1 MQLDRGEK
9 KTLKL
14 SLTPLIDVVFLLLIF
29 FMLASTF
36 SRFTSLPLST
46 KSGKGQAVSL
56 TNIILV
62 RINQQGVVDVNG
74 QEVDPSD
81 LISTINSLADKP
93 DMKLIVKP
101 LEGASV
107 QHLVTVLEKAKRSKL
122 NDPVVMR

>member
-9 KTLKL
+9 KNLKL

-46 KSGKGQAVSL
+46 KSGKGQAASL

-62 RINQQGVVDVNG
+62 RINQQGAVDVNG

-81 LISTINSLADKP
+81 LIPTINNLADKP
-93 DMKLIVKP
+93 DMKLIIKP
-101 LEGASV
+101 LAGASV

-122 NDPVVMR
+122 TDPLVMR